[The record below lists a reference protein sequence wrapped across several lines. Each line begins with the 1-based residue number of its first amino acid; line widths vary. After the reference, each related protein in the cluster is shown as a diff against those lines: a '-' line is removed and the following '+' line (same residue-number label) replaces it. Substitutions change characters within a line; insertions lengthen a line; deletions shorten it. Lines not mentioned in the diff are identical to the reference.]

1 MKKTNSFARFKK
13 DVDIITMSIFH
24 PRYFFFEGYIET
36 ESHEDIW
43 KFQESLFADEKT
55 VDETIYRLLSK
66 KNFENSLKK
75 VCI

>member
-13 DVDIITMSIFH
+13 DIDVITMSIFH
-24 PRYFFFEGYIET
+24 PRYFFFET